1 MCFGTSAAAP
11 SSLLASLATGQ
22 RGVGGRMLG
31 SNLNT
36 ISLCGIEK
44 QRRDRNLV
52 EKTKQHEKQLQFP
65 PISTRTTYN
74 KERLTKTFTAWYNKH
89 LMARVK
95 KSNSPVVDHHASNM
109 GVVAKKLQIVKRE
122 CLSLIF
128 NLAALKI
135 SEI

>member
-1 MCFGTSAAAP
+1 MK
-11 SSLLASLATGQ
+11 
-22 RGVGGRMLG
+22 
-31 SNLNT
+31 
-36 ISLCGIEK
+36 K
-44 QRRDRNLV
+44 QN
-52 EKTKQHEKQLQFP
+52 KTTKKQLQFP

-74 KERLTKTFTAWYNKH
+74 KERLTKTFIAWYNKH

-95 KSNSPVVDHHASNM
+95 KSNSPAVDHHASNM

-122 CLSLIF
+122 WLSLIF